1 MRWPTV
7 LTVGR
12 LAVAWGTVAVFI
24 VFGPAWL
31 AAPSASIGTAVL
43 FVWLLAVVSWCAF
56 GVVGEADGLAEL
68 LGEPLGTLI
77 LTISVVGIE
86 VALMAAVMLGA
97 HDAPTLGRDTM
108 FALLMIV
115 LNGVVGLALLLGGLR
130 HREQDYNLQGAVAY
144 LAVIVPL
151 SIFALVLPNFTRST
165 PGPTLSTVQGVFFAL
180 FTTLLYGVFLGIQTV
195 RHRGFFVEAPRAA
208 TLARRDAGI
217 AEHRPAA
224 PGEVARH
231 AGLLLVTM
239 LPIVLLAKQLARLVD
254 HGIAVLGA
262 PSALGGV
269 LIAVIVLAPEGVSA
283 LRAAARQSAAARGEP
298 LSRRR
303 ALDDRSHGA
312 RRGRHRPAH
321 RSARRPRRRPDEHG
335 AARGD
340 PRGQPA
346 DVQRL
351 ADDRSRRRGPPRAV
365 PRLPR
370 AAAQSLSACR
380 GGIAAICSGDSS
392 GQRMPR
398 GLGRRRRVRM
408 VRSGVTIRSTGTSW
422 AVIGI
427 GAATTCRS

>member
-12 LAVAWGTVAVFI
+12 LAVAWGTVAVFTL
-24 VFGPAWL
+24 FGPAWL

-77 LTISVVGIE
+77 LTICVVGIE

-130 HREQDYNLQGAVAY
+130 HREQDYNLQGAAAY

-195 RHRGFFVEAPRAA
+195 RHRGFFVAPPRAA
-208 TLARRDAGI
+208 TLARGDAEI
-217 AEHRPAA
+217 VEHRPVT
-224 PGEVARH
+224 PGDVARH

-262 PSALGGV
+262 PSALGGA

-283 LRAAARQSAAARGEP
+283 LRAAIDNQ
-298 LSRRR
+298 LQR
-303 ALDDRSHGA
+303 AMNLCL
-312 RRGRHRPAH
+312 
-321 RSARRPRRRPDEHG
+321 G
-335 AARGD
+335 AALSTIGLTV
-340 PRGQPA
+340 PA
-346 DVQRL
+346 VL
-351 ADDRSRRRGPPRAV
+351 
-365 PRLPR
+365 
-370 AAAQSLSACR
+370 
-380 GGIAAICSGDSS
+380 GIGLLT
-392 GQRMPR
+392 GQRVV
-398 GLGRRRRVRM
+398 LGVDPTSM
-408 VRSGVTIRSTGTSW
+408 VLLAVTLVVSLLTFSGSPTTVLGG
-422 AVIGI
+422 AVHLVLFLVYLVLLL
-427 GAATTCRS
+427 SP